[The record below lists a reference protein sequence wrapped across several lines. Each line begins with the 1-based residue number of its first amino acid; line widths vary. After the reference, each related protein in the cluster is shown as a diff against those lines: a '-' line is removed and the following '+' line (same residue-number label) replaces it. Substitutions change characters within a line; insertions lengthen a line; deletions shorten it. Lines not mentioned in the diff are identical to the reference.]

1 MQIRAMTP
9 DDWPDV
15 SRIYKE
21 GIDTNQ
27 ATFET
32 DVPSW
37 ETWDEGHLKICR
49 LVAEMTGQI
58 VGWAAL
64 SPVSKRNAYR
74 GVVEHSIYIGSEA
87 RGQKV
92 GFALMHALVEQ
103 SEQAG
108 IWTLYASTFPENTAS
123 IALHEKCG
131 FRVIGYRE
139 HIAQHDGK
147 WRDTVLLERRS
158 EVVGL

>member
-9 DDWPDV
+9 KDWSDI

-32 DVPSW
+32 NVPSW
-37 ETWDEGHLKICR
+37 KTWDKGHLQICR
-49 LVAEMTGQI
+49 IIVEINGKV

-64 SPVSKRNAYR
+64 SPVSKRDAYR
-74 GVVEHSIYIGSEA
+74 GVAEHSIYIDAES

-92 GFALMHALVEQ
+92 GFTLMNALIEQ
-103 SEQAG
+103 SERAG
-108 IWTLYASTFPENTAS
+108 IWTLYASTFPENKAS

-139 HIAQHDGK
+139 RIAQHHGK